1 MSIVMEQRKL
11 NNEIIRRLRSDKP
24 GMVIP
29 VLNHLRQSVH
39 ASEYLQ
45 EIFNLLYQTSDSNTR
60 RELALFLSDIKDPA
74 AVPKIIAVLNDKKYR
89 PVWSILTASCWQS
102 GLDYSNNLDT
112 FIRLLLE
119 EDYMTALEAFSVIE
133 QSLHHL
139 QEKKMKIHRQ
149 QLIDG
154 LKEVDK
160 DKAPLVREMIKIM
173 LE

>member
-1 MSIVMEQRKL
+1 MNIVMEQHKL

-39 ASEYLQ
+39 ASDYLH
-45 EIFNLLYQTSDSNTR
+45 EIFNLLSQTNDSNTR
-60 RELALFLSDIKDPA
+60 RELSLFLNDIKDPA
-74 AVPKIIAVLNDKKYR
+74 AVPKTIAGLNDKRYR
-89 PVWSILTASCWQS
+89 PVWSILTAACWQS

-119 EDYMTALEAFSVIE
+119 EEYMTALEAFSVIE
-133 QSLHHL
+133 QSLHL
-139 QEKKMKIHRQ
+139 LEENKMKSYRQ
-149 QLIDG
+149 KLIEG

-160 DKAPLVREMIKIM
+160 EKAPLVTELIKIM